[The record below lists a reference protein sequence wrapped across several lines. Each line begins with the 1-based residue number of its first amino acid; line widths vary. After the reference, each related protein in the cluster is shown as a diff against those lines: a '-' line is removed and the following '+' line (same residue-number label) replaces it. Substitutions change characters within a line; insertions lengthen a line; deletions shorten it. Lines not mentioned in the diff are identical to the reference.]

1 MNDFKSFCRFI
12 DDCFSILFGNFIPLF
27 QVNQHH
33 LIQSL
38 LADPE
43 ALGVPEVQ
51 SEAYDIVQV

>member
-1 MNDFKSFCRFI
+1 M
-12 DDCFSILFGNFIPLF
+12 FGNFIPLF

-38 LADPE
+38 LADLE

-51 SEAYDIVQV
+51 SEEYDIVQV